1 MSDRVGGP
9 PAERIALNPIQ
20 WMASADGW
28 LDPSL
33 SPPPQQLLGLVK
45 KAGFSAV
52 MAQVPAGWS
61 VRQYQD
67 ALLANGLAPAPG
79 YFACRWD
86 GLGGT
91 DKEVLEAAAATA
103 RQHAQ
108 LDLHDIGLAMGMA
121 KGAPRVTRP
130 AQGAEQDQARLAAL
144 TALIRRIGEVMQAEG
159 VRPAL
164 HPHVGTWIETEQEG
178 RTVLDAVSPH
188 LLGFLPDTGHLA
200 WAGADVVKLIS
211 DYADRLAF
219 VHVKDCRLSVA
230 RRSRAAGSTYQQTV
244 LAGLWA
250 EPGRGELP
258 MAAMLDAVPT
268 GFGGALIVEVDRP
281 DIGDPFESARA
292 SAAWMYDIWAAG
304 AAAPG
309 YEAAGDL

>member
-1 MSDRVGGP
+1 MSDGAYGP

-33 SPPPQQLLGLVK
+33 SPPPQELLGLVR

-61 VRQYQD
+61 VGQYQD
-67 ALLANGLAPAPG
+67 ALLAHRLAPAPG
-79 YFACRWD
+79 YFACRSD
-86 GLGGT
+86 GLDDT
-91 DKEVLEAAAATA
+91 DRQVLEAASAAA
-103 RQHAQ
+103 REHAQ
-108 LDLHDIGLAMGMA
+108 LGLHDIGLAMGMA
-121 KGAPRVTRP
+121 KGAPRVIRP
-130 AQGAEQDQARLAAL
+130 AQGAEYDSARLSAL
-144 TALIRRIGEVMQAEG
+144 TALIRRICEVMQAEG

-164 HPHVGTWIETEQEG
+164 HPHVGTWIETEQEA
-178 RTVLDAVSPH
+178 RAVLDAVGPR

-200 WAGADVVKLIS
+200 WAGADVVTLIR

-219 VHVKDCRLSVA
+219 VHVKDCRVSVA
-230 RRSRAAGSTYQQTV
+230 RRSRAVGSTYQQTV

-258 MAAMLDAVPT
+258 MVAMLDALPT
-268 GFGGALIVEVDRP
+268 GFGGALVVEVDRP
-281 DIGDPFESARA
+281 DIGDPFESAQA
-292 SAAWMYDIWAAG
+292 SAAWMLDIWAAG
-304 AAAPG
+304 AAARG
-309 YEAAGDL
+309 RQATREV